1 MAPTD
6 HESMHQWRNRDT
18 ARKRWA
24 VAAVVVVGVLGLAW
38 WAGMFRAKPAPK
50 VPAGVQV
57 DVVAVQSSDVPVYL
71 EGLGTVQALYTDTIT
86 ARVDGQLDKVAFTE
100 GQMVAKGDLLAQ
112 IDPRPYQA
120 ALDAAQANQAK
131 DNATLA
137 SALHDLNRYEQ
148 LAPEDLASKQTVD
161 DQRGLVGSLT
171 AQVKSDAAA
180 VENAR
185 TQLDYTR
192 ITSPIQGRTGIRLVD
207 PGNIVHAAD
216 TTGIV
221 VVTQV
226 QPISCIFTLPEDV
239 LPRVSAAMA
248 SGPVTVTAVSRDGK
262 IELDHGVVALI
273 DNQIDQS
280 TGTIR
285 IKARF
290 PNAHNTLWPGEFVM
304 VRMLV
309 QTEHN
314 ALTIPSTA
322 VQRGPDGAFT
332 YVVKADSTAEVRP
345 ITLGDELNGT
355 TLVSS
360 GLKAGELV
368 VTSNQ
373 YRVQPG
379 SHLAVTKP
387 ADAAGLAQKRP

>member
-1 MAPTD
+1 MP
-6 HESMHQWRNRDT
+6 QWHHHMNS
-18 ARKRWA
+18 ARRRWGIGA
-24 VAAVVVVGVLGLAW
+24 VLILLALAVAW
-38 WAGMFRAKPAPK
+38 WAGLFRPATAKRA
-50 VPAGVQV
+50 PAGVQV

-71 EGLGTVQALYTDTIT
+71 EGLGTIQALYTDTIT
-86 ARVDGQLDKVAFTE
+86 ARVDGQLDTVAFTE

-120 ALDAAQANQAK
+120 ALDAALANQAK
-131 DNATLA
+131 DSATLA
-137 SALHDLNRYEQ
+137 SAQRDLERYEQ

-161 DQRGLVGSLT
+161 DQRGLVGSLN
-171 AQVKSDAAA
+171 AQVKSDIAA

-226 QPISCIFTLPEDV
+226 QPITCIFTLPEDV
-239 LPRVSAAMA
+239 LPRVTAALA
-248 SGPVTVTAVSRDGK
+248 AGPVSVTAVSRDGK
-262 IELDHGVVALI
+262 SELDHGIVSLI

-290 PNAHNTLWPGEFVM
+290 PNAHDTLWPGEFVM
-304 VRMLV
+304 MRMLV
-309 QTEHN
+309 KTDHN
-314 ALTIPSTA
+314 ALTIPSSA

-345 ITLGDELNGT
+345 IALGDELRGM
-355 TLVSS
+355 TLVIS
-360 GLKAGELV
+360 GLQPGEQV

-379 SHLAVTKP
+379 SRLVIAKP
-387 ADAAGLAQKRP
+387 TDAASPAAKSP

>member
-1 MAPTD
+1 MD
-6 HESMHQWRNRDT
+6 HEVKYGWQRMDSRQ
-18 ARKRWA
+18 KRWGIG
-24 VAAVVVVGVLGLAW
+24 AVVLLAALGIAW
-38 WAGMFRAKPAPK
+38 WAGLFRPTPAKKA
-50 VPAGVQV
+50 PAGVQV
-57 DVVAVQSSDVPVYL
+57 DVAVVRSSDVPVYL

-86 ARVDGQLDKVAFTE
+86 ARVDGQLDTVAFTE

-120 ALDAAQANQAK
+120 ALDAALANQAK

-137 SALHDLNRYEQ
+137 SAQHDLDRYEQ

-185 TQLDYTR
+185 TQLDYTH
-192 ITSPIQGRTGIRLVD
+192 IISPIQGRTGIRLVD

-239 LPRVSAAMA
+239 LPRVTAAIA
-248 SGPVTVTAVSRDGK
+248 AGPVSVTAVSRDGK
-262 IELDHGVVALI
+262 SEFDQGVVTLI

-285 IKARF
+285 VKARF

-309 QTEHN
+309 QTDHD
-314 ALTIPSTA
+314 ALTIPSSA

-332 YVVKADSTAEVRP
+332 YVVKADSTAEMRP
-345 ITLGDELNGT
+345 ITLGDELNEMALVT
-355 TLVSS
+355 T
-360 GLKAGELV
+360 GLKPGEQV

-379 SHLAVTKP
+379 SRLVVAQPTT
-387 ADAAGLAQKRP
+387 AAAAPKSP

>member
-1 MAPTD
+1 MATTD
-6 HESMHQWRNRDT
+6 QSPMHGWRDLDSR
-18 ARKRWA
+18 RRHWGIG
-24 VAAVVVVGVLGLAW
+24 AALVLAALGIAW
-38 WAGMFRAKPAPK
+38 WAGLFRAAPAKKASP
-50 VPAGVQV
+50 GVQV
-57 DVVAVQSSDVPVYL
+57 DAVTVKSSDVPVYL

-86 ARVDGQLDKVAFTE
+86 ARVDGQLDTVAFIE
-100 GQMVAKGDLLAQ
+100 GQVVAKGDLLAQ

-120 ALDAAQANQAK
+120 ALDAALANQAK
-131 DNATLA
+131 DSATLA
-137 SALHDLNRYEQ
+137 SAQHDLDRYVQ

-161 DQRGLVGSLT
+161 DQRGTVGALT

-226 QPISCIFTLPEDV
+226 QPISCIFTLPEDA
-239 LPRVSAAMA
+239 LPRVTAALA
-248 SGPVTVTAVSRDGK
+248 AGPVTVTAMSRDGK
-262 IELDHGVVALI
+262 IELDHGIVALI

-290 PNAHNTLWPGEFVM
+290 PNTHNTLWPGEFVM
-304 VRMLV
+304 MRMLV
-309 QTEHN
+309 KTEHN
-314 ALTIPSTA
+314 ALTIPSSA

-332 YVVKADSTAEVRP
+332 FVVKADSTAEVRP
-345 ITLGDELNGT
+345 ITLGDEINGT
-355 TLVSS
+355 TLVNS
-360 GLKAGELV
+360 GLQPGEMV

-373 YRVQPG
+373 FRVQPG
-379 SHLAVTKP
+379 SHLALSKP
-387 ADAAGLAQKRP
+387 AQAAGAAAKSP

>member
-1 MAPTD
+1 MATTD
-6 HESMHQWRNRDT
+6 QDPMHGWRNMDSR
-18 ARKRWA
+18 RWHWGIG
-24 VAAVVVVGVLGLAW
+24 AALVLGALGVAW
-38 WAGMFRAKPAPK
+38 WAGLFRAAPAK
-50 VPAGVQV
+50 KTSSGVQV
-57 DVVAVQSSDVPVYL
+57 DAVAVRTSDVPVYL

-86 ARVDGQLDKVAFTE
+86 ARVDGQLDSVAFTE

-120 ALDAAQANQAK
+120 ALDAALANQAK
-131 DNATLA
+131 DSATLA
-137 SALHDLNRYEQ
+137 SAQHDLDRYVQ
-148 LAPEDLASKQTVD
+148 LAPDDLASKQTVD
-161 DQRGLVGSLT
+161 DQRGMVGSLS

-192 ITSPIQGRTGIRLVD
+192 ISSPIQGRTGIRLVD

-226 QPISCIFTLPEDV
+226 QPISCIFTLPEDA
-239 LPRVSAAMA
+239 LPRVTGALAV
-248 SGPVTVTAVSRDGK
+248 GPVTVTAMSRDGQV
-262 IELDHGVVALI
+262 ELDHGIVALI

-290 PNAHNTLWPGEFVM
+290 PNTHNTLWPGEFVM
-304 VRMLV
+304 MRMLV
-309 QTEHN
+309 KTERN
-314 ALTIPSTA
+314 ALTIPSSA

-332 YVVKADSTAEVRP
+332 FVVKADSTAEVRP
-345 ITLGDELNGT
+345 ITLGDEIDGA
-355 TLVSS
+355 TLVIS
-360 GLKAGELV
+360 GLQPGELV

-373 YRVQPG
+373 FRVQPG
-379 SHLAVTKP
+379 SHLALSKP
-387 ADAAGLAQKRP
+387 AQAAGAAAKSP

>member
-1 MAPTD
+1 
-6 HESMHQWRNRDT
+6 MHRWQRMDST
-18 ARKRWA
+18 GKRWGI
-24 VAAVVVVGVLGLAW
+24 AAVLILATLGIAW
-38 WAGMFRAKPAPK
+38 WAGLFRPAPAK
-50 VPAGVQV
+50 KAPAGVQV
-57 DVVAVQSSDVPVYL
+57 DAAAVQTSDVPVYL

-86 ARVDGQLDKVAFTE
+86 ARVDGQLNTVAFTE

-120 ALDAAQANQAK
+120 ALDAALANQAK
-131 DNATLA
+131 DSATLA
-137 SALHDLNRYEQ
+137 SARRDLDRYVQ

-171 AQVKSDAAA
+171 AQVKSDIAAA
-180 VENAR
+180 ENAR

-192 ITSPIQGRTGIRLVD
+192 ITSPIPGRTGIRLVD

-239 LPRVSAAMA
+239 LPRVTAAMA
-248 SGPVTVTAVSRDGK
+248 AGPVAVTAISRDGK
-262 IELDHGVVALI
+262 TEFDHGVVALI

-285 IKARF
+285 VKARF
-290 PNAHNTLWPGEFVM
+290 PNTHNTLWPGEFVM
-304 VRMLV
+304 IRMLV
-309 QTEHN
+309 QTDHN
-314 ALTIPSTA
+314 ALTIPSSA
-322 VQRGPDGAFT
+322 VERGPDGAFT
-332 YVVKADSTAEVRP
+332 YVVKADSTAELRP
-345 ITLGDELNGT
+345 ITLGDERNGI
-355 TLVSS
+355 TLVTS
-360 GLKAGELV
+360 GLKVGDTV

-379 SHLAVTKP
+379 SRLAVAKS
-387 ADAAGLAQKRP
+387 AAAVAAAPKSP

>member
-1 MAPTD
+1 MDAT
-6 HESMHQWRNRDT
+6 RR
-18 ARKRWA
+18 RWGI
-24 VAAVVVVGVLGLAW
+24 AAVLVLAALGIAW
-38 WAGMFRAKPAPK
+38 WAGLFRPAPVK
-50 VPAGVQV
+50 KAPPAVQV
-57 DVVAVQSSDVPVYL
+57 DAVAVQTSDVPVYL

-86 ARVDGQLDKVAFTE
+86 ARVDGQLDTVAFTE

-120 ALDAAQANQAK
+120 ALDAALANQAK
-131 DNATLA
+131 DSATLA
-137 SALHDLNRYEQ
+137 SAQHDLDRYLQ
-148 LAPEDLASKQTVD
+148 LEPEDLASKQTVD
-161 DQRGLVGSLT
+161 DQRGLVGSLS

-226 QPISCIFTLPEDV
+226 QPISCIFTLPEDA
-239 LPRVSAAMA
+239 LPRVSSALAA
-248 SGPVTVTAVSRDGK
+248 GPVSVTAISRDGK
-262 IELDHGVVALI
+262 TEFDRGIVALI

-304 VRMLV
+304 IRMLV
-309 QTEHN
+309 QTDHN
-314 ALTIPSTA
+314 ALTIPSSA

-332 YVVKADSTAEVRP
+332 YVVKADSTAEVRL

-355 TLVSS
+355 TLVTA
-360 GLKAGELV
+360 GLQPGEMV

-379 SHLAVTKP
+379 SHLALAKP
-387 ADAAGLAQKRP
+387 AAAGGAAPKSP

>member
-1 MAPTD
+1 MDSTG
-6 HESMHQWRNRDT
+6 
-18 ARKRWA
+18 KRWGI
-24 VAAVVVVGVLGLAW
+24 AAVLILATLGIAW
-38 WAGMFRAKPAPK
+38 WAGLFRPAPAK
-50 VPAGVQV
+50 KAPAGVQV
-57 DVVAVQSSDVPVYL
+57 DAAAVQTSDVPVYL

-86 ARVDGQLDKVAFTE
+86 ARVDGQLNTVAFTE

-120 ALDAAQANQAK
+120 ALDAALANQAK
-131 DNATLA
+131 DSATLA
-137 SALHDLNRYEQ
+137 SARRDLDRYVQ

-171 AQVKSDAAA
+171 AQVKSDIAAA
-180 VENAR
+180 ENAR

-192 ITSPIQGRTGIRLVD
+192 ITSPIPGRTGIRLVD

-239 LPRVSAAMA
+239 LPRVTAAMA
-248 SGPVTVTAVSRDGK
+248 AGPVAVTAISRDGK
-262 IELDHGVVALI
+262 TEFDHGVVALI

-285 IKARF
+285 VKARF
-290 PNAHNTLWPGEFVM
+290 PNTHNTLWPGEFVM
-304 VRMLV
+304 IRMLV
-309 QTEHN
+309 QTDHN
-314 ALTIPSTA
+314 ALTIPSSA
-322 VQRGPDGAFT
+322 VERGPDGAFT
-332 YVVKADSTAEVRP
+332 YVVKADSTAELRP
-345 ITLGDELNGT
+345 ITLGDERNGI
-355 TLVSS
+355 TLVTS
-360 GLKAGELV
+360 GLKVGDTV

-379 SHLAVTKP
+379 SRLAVAKS
-387 ADAAGLAQKRP
+387 AAAVAAAPKSP

>member
-1 MAPTD
+1 MAPTEY
-6 HESMHQWRNRDT
+6 ESMHGWRHGVT
-18 ARKRWA
+18 ARRRWA
-24 VAAVVVVGVLGLAW
+24 IVAVLIALAVGIAW
-38 WAGMFRAKPAPK
+38 WSGVFRSTPAKKAPA
-50 VPAGVQV
+50 AIQV
-57 DVVAVQSSDVPVYL
+57 DVETVQSGDVPVYL
-71 EGLGTVQALYTDTIT
+71 VGLGTIQALYTDTIT
-86 ARVDGQLDKVAFTE
+86 ARVDGQLDSVAFTE
-100 GQMVAKGDLLAQ
+100 GQLVTKGELLAQ

-120 ALDAAQANQAK
+120 ALDAALANQAK
-131 DNATLA
+131 DSATLD
-137 SALHDLNRYEQ
+137 SAKHDLERYEQ
-148 LAPEDLASKQTVD
+148 LAPDDLASKQTVD
-161 DQRGLVGSLT
+161 DARGQVGSLT
-171 AQVKSDAAA
+171 AQVKSDAAV

-239 LPRVSAAMA
+239 LPRVSAAMNA
-248 SGPVTVTAVSRDGK
+248 GVVAVTALSRDGK
-262 IELDHGVVALI
+262 SELDQGQVALI

-290 PNAHNTLWPGEFVM
+290 PNARNTLWPGEFVM
-304 VRMLV
+304 IRMLV
-309 QTEHN
+309 QTDHN
-314 ALTIPSTA
+314 ALSIPSTA
-322 VQRGPDGAFT
+322 VQRGPNGAFT
-332 YVVKADSTAEVRP
+332 YVVKEDSTAEVRP
-345 ITLGDELNGT
+345 ITIGDDQDGK
-355 TLVSS
+355 TLVTS
-360 GLKAGELV
+360 GLNVGDRV

-379 SHLAVTKP
+379 SKLAVAKP
-387 ADAAGLAQKRP
+387 TTPVGNSVKGS

>member
-1 MAPTD
+1 MD
-6 HESMHQWRNRDT
+6 QDT
-18 ARKRWA
+18 RQGWQQIDGTRRRWGI
-24 VAAVVVVGVLGLAW
+24 AAVLILAALGIAW
-38 WAGMFRAKPAPK
+38 WAGVFRPTPVKKA
-50 VPAGVQV
+50 PAGVQV
-57 DVVAVQSSDVPVYL
+57 DAAAVQVSDVPVYL

-86 ARVDGQLDKVAFTE
+86 ARVDGQLDTVAFTE

-120 ALDAAQANQAK
+120 ALDAALANQAK
-131 DNATLA
+131 DSATLA
-137 SALHDLNRYEQ
+137 SAQHDLDRYEQ
-148 LAPEDLASKQTVD
+148 LAPEDLTSKQTVD

-171 AQVKSDAAA
+171 AQVKSDVAA

-226 QPISCIFTLPEDV
+226 QPITCIFTLPEDA
-239 LPRVSAAMA
+239 LPQVTAALA
-248 SGPVTVTAVSRDGK
+248 AGPVAVTAISRDGK
-262 IELDHGVVALI
+262 NEFDHGVVTLI

-285 IKARF
+285 VKARF

-304 VRMLV
+304 IRMLV
-309 QTEHN
+309 QTDHN
-314 ALTIPSTA
+314 ALSIPSAA

-332 YVVKADSTAEVRP
+332 YVIKADSTAEVRP
-345 ITLGDELNGT
+345 ITLGDERKGT
-355 TLVSS
+355 TLVTA
-360 GLKAGELV
+360 GLKPGEMV
-368 VTSNQ
+368 VSSNQ

-379 SHLAVTKP
+379 SRLSVAKP
-387 ADAAGLAQKRP
+387 AAAAGAATPSP

>member
-1 MAPTD
+1 
-6 HESMHQWRNRDT
+6 MHRWRTMDAT
-18 ARKRWA
+18 RKRWGI
-24 VAAVVVVGVLGLAW
+24 AAVVILAALGIAW
-38 WAGMFRAKPAPK
+38 WAGLFSPAPVK
-50 VPAGVQV
+50 KTPGGVQV
-57 DVVAVQSSDVPVYL
+57 DAVAVQSSDVPVYL

-86 ARVDGQLDKVAFTE
+86 ARVDGQLDTVAFTE

-120 ALDAAQANQAK
+120 ALDAALANQAK
-131 DNATLA
+131 DSATLA
-137 SALHDLNRYEQ
+137 SAQHDLERYMQ
-148 LAPEDLASKQTVD
+148 LEPEDLTSKQTVD
-161 DQRGLVGSLT
+161 DERGLVGSLT

-207 PGNIVHAAD
+207 PGNIVRAAD

-226 QPISCIFTLPEDV
+226 QPISCIFTLPEDA
-239 LPRVSAAMA
+239 LPRVSAAMTA
-248 SGPVTVTAVSRDGK
+248 GTVAVTAMSRDGK
-262 IELDHGVVALI
+262 IELDHGIVALI
-273 DNQIDQS
+273 DNQIDQA

-290 PNAHNTLWPGEFVM
+290 PNAHDMLWPGEFVM
-304 VRMLV
+304 MRMLV
-309 QTEHN
+309 QTDHD
-314 ALTIPSTA
+314 ALTIPASA

-332 YVVKADSTAEVRP
+332 YVVKSDSTAEVRP
-345 ITLGDELNGT
+345 ITLGDELNGEA
-355 TLVSS
+355 LVSS
-360 GLKAGELV
+360 GLRAGELV

-379 SHLAVTKP
+379 SRLAVFKP
-387 ADAAGLAQKRP
+387 ADAASVATKNP

>member
-1 MAPTD
+1 
-6 HESMHQWRNRDT
+6 MHGWRHADA
-18 ARKRWA
+18 ARRRWGIGA
-24 VAAVVVVGVLGLAW
+24 VLIVLLALGVAW
-38 WAGMFRAKPAPK
+38 WTGLLHSTPAKQAPG
-50 VPAGVQV
+50 AVQV
-57 DVVAVQSSDVPVYL
+57 DAATVQTSDVPVYL
-71 EGLGTVQALYTDTIT
+71 EGLGTIQALYTDTIT
-86 ARVDGQLDKVAFTE
+86 ARVDGQLETVAFTE

-120 ALDAAQANQAK
+120 ALDAALANQAK
-131 DNATLA
+131 DSATLD
-137 SALHDLNRYEQ
+137 SAKHDLERYEQ

-161 DQRGLVGSLT
+161 DERGLVASLS

-207 PGNIVHAAD
+207 PGNIVRAAD

-221 VVTQV
+221 VITQV
-226 QPISCIFTLPEDV
+226 QPITCIFTLPEDV
-239 LPRVSAAMA
+239 LPRVTAAMSA
-248 SGPVTVTAVSRDGK
+248 GPVSVTAVSRDGQS
-262 IELDHGVVALI
+262 ELDHGQVALI

-304 VRMLV
+304 IRMLV
-309 QTEHN
+309 QTDHN

-322 VQRGPDGAFT
+322 VQRGPSGAFT
-332 YVVKADSTAEVRP
+332 YVIKSDATAEARP
-345 ITLGDELNGT
+345 ISIGDDLEGK
-355 TLVSS
+355 TLVTS
-360 GLKAGELV
+360 GLTAGEQV

-379 SHLAVTKP
+379 THLVVPKP
-387 ADAAGLAQKRP
+387 AGAAGPATNGS

>member
-1 MAPTD
+1 
-6 HESMHQWRNRDT
+6 
-18 ARKRWA
+18 
-24 VAAVVVVGVLGLAW
+24 
-38 WAGMFRAKPAPK
+38 
-50 VPAGVQV
+50 
-57 DVVAVQSSDVPVYL
+57 
-71 EGLGTVQALYTDTIT
+71 
-86 ARVDGQLDKVAFTE
+86 
-100 GQMVAKGDLLAQ
+100 MVAKGDLLAQ

-120 ALDAAQANQAK
+120 ALDAALANQAK
-131 DNATLA
+131 DSATLA
-137 SALHDLNRYEQ
+137 SAQHDLDRYLQ
-148 LAPEDLASKQTVD
+148 LEPDDLASKQTVD
-161 DQRGLVGSLT
+161 DQRGMVGSLT
-171 AQVKSDAAA
+171 AQVKSDAAT

-226 QPISCIFTLPEDV
+226 QPISCIFTLPEDA
-239 LPRVSAAMA
+239 LPRVTAALVA
-248 SGPVTVTAVSRDGK
+248 GPVTVTAMSRDGK
-262 IELDHGVVALI
+262 IELDHGIVALI

-290 PNAHNTLWPGEFVM
+290 PNTHNTLWPGEFVM
-304 VRMLV
+304 MRMLV
-309 QTEHN
+309 KTEHN
-314 ALTIPSTA
+314 ALTIPSSA

-332 YVVKADSTAEVRP
+332 FVVRADSTAEVRP
-345 ITLGDELNGT
+345 ITLGDETNGT
-355 TLVSS
+355 TLVNS
-360 GLKAGELV
+360 GLQPGEMV

-379 SHLAVTKP
+379 SHLALSNP
-387 ADAAGLAQKRP
+387 APAAGAATKSP

>member
-1 MAPTD
+1 MDQETT
-6 HESMHQWRNRDT
+6 HGWRNTDST
-18 ARKRWA
+18 RKRWGIGA
-24 VAAVVVVGVLGLAW
+24 LLILVALGIAW
-38 WAGMFRAKPAPK
+38 WAGLFRPTPAKKTPG
-50 VPAGVQV
+50 GVQV
-57 DVVAVQSSDVPVYL
+57 ETVAVQTSDVPVYL

-86 ARVDGQLDKVAFTE
+86 ARVDGQLDTVAFTE

-120 ALDAAQANQAK
+120 ALDAALANQAK
-131 DNATLA
+131 DSATLA
-137 SALHDLNRYEQ
+137 SAQHDLDRYVQ

-180 VENAR
+180 TENAR

-226 QPISCIFTLPEDV
+226 QPISCIFTLPEDA

-248 SGPVTVTAVSRDGK
+248 AGPVSVTAISRDGK
-262 IELDHGVVALI
+262 LELDHGIVALI

-304 VRMLV
+304 MRMLV
-309 QTEHN
+309 QTDRN
-314 ALTIPSTA
+314 ALTIPSSA
-322 VQRGPDGAFT
+322 VLRGPDGAFT

-345 ITLGDELNGT
+345 ITLGDELNGV
-355 TLVSS
+355 TLVTA
-360 GLKAGELV
+360 GLKPGEMV

-379 SHLAVTKP
+379 SRLAVVKP
-387 ADAAGLAQKRP
+387 ADDAAAAPKSP